1 MEAATAQRMVI
12 IIGVAATLFGMLTG
26 AASVFF
32 MRLKDKRE
40 AAAQKNDDVEL
51 MVVVKD
57 ATISS
62 LDTQNNLLLE
72 QVAELKRQG
81 EARERE
87 WLKRELDWK
96 SREDKLERRVVEL
109 ERDYRALVLTVTSMG
124 LCAKSSTCP
133 NYSIGDRLT
142 QSGGKE

>member
-1 MEAATAQRMVI
+1 MVI
-12 IIGVAATLFGMLTG
+12 IVGVAATLFGMLTG
-26 AASVFF
+26 AAGAYF
-32 MRLKDKRE
+32 MRRKDKRE
-40 AAAQKNDDVEL
+40 AAEQKNNDVET
-51 MVVVKD
+51 MIVVKD

-62 LDTQNNLLLE
+62 LDTQNHLLLE

-81 EARERE
+81 EQRERE
-87 WLKRELDWK
+87 WLKREVDWK
-96 SREDKLERRVVEL
+96 SREDKLERRVIEL
-109 ERDYRALVLTVTSMG
+109 ERDYRSLVLTVTSMG